1 MIGDNVNK
9 TVKRYTDIEKI
20 KASRLACRSIVITVS
35 VAVGIIIVA
44 VSVVLAK
51 KFSNKGASPPSSSS
65 VNDEDYI
72 SYL

>member
-9 TVKRYTDIEKI
+9 TVKRYTDIEKV

-35 VAVGIIIVA
+35 IAMGIILVS

-51 KFSNKGASPPSSSS
+51 KFSGKNASPPSSSL
-65 VNDEDYI
+65 VNDEDYLT
-72 SYL
+72 YL

>member
-35 VAVGIIIVA
+35 IAVGIIIVS
-44 VSVVLAK
+44 VSVFLAK
-51 KFSNKGASPPSSSS
+51 KFSSKNVYPPSSSS
-65 VNDEDYI
+65 VNDEDYLT
-72 SYL
+72 YL